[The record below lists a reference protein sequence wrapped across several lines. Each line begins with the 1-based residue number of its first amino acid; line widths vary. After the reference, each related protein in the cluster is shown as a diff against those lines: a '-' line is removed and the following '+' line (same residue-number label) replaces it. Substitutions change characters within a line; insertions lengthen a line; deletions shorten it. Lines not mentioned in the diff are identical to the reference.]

1 LKTGSIYTIFKLIN
15 YNSKIAASPMSEE
28 FKMVF
33 TANLNLI
40 EYTRLEYHEFAVIKK
55 TQNKSEYV
63 TNKKMWAYNG
73 QSFIVF

>member
-1 LKTGSIYTIFKLIN
+1 MY
-15 YNSKIAASPMSEE
+15 EE
-28 FKMVF
+28 FKMVL